1 MYQVVIMIYHHLLL
15 MYSYITYP
23 YLWNKQCVS
32 WKMEKKESI
41 VTHSIIEFDENAIA
55 MTHIITST
63 NTKAKNLKS
72 QLNYNFFLDH
82 DRKLSIKMKRGLE
95 NVAQWLKAMVP
106 NAEDLGL
113 VDSTDMVVHNHS
125 IPVLGNLNSYLILLW
140 IKYTHDM
147 HAYIEGKN
155 HVYKI
160 SINL

>member
-1 MYQVVIMIYHHLLL
+1 
-15 MYSYITYP
+15 
-23 YLWNKQCVS
+23 
-32 WKMEKKESI
+32 MEKKESI

-106 NAEDLGL
+106 NAEDLG
-113 VDSTDMVVHNHS
+113 
-125 IPVLGNLNSYLILLW
+125 
-140 IKYTHDM
+140 
-147 HAYIEGKN
+147 
-155 HVYKI
+155 
-160 SINL
+160 